1 MKIHPLKSEGKI
13 VYNEILKEDKKIDYE
28 ELICIGLGK
37 HRYNFTIFL
46 NLKTFGDSI
55 YEVNLSLRA
64 AKLKQRNMENLIARL
79 DCYAPTNKEYVAQRK
94 SIFDNAREFYKGR
107 KMILFAFENGLF
119 PLPKQYP
126 SENKGDWK
134 EGDMDPSHIIF
145 EKTDKLLLSF
155 KRIRKILKKQC
166 LINMIEYKNLNQK
179 SLIN

>member
-107 KMILFAFENGLF
+107 KMILFDLKMVYFHYLNNIHHKIKVIGKKMIWIHHTLF
-119 PLPKQYP
+119 
-126 SENKGDWK
+126 
-134 EGDMDPSHIIF
+134 
-145 EKTDKLLLSF
+145 
-155 KRIRKILKKQC
+155 LKK
-166 LINMIEYKNLNQK
+166 LINYYYHL
-179 SLIN
+179 SV